1 MKPIG
6 LLPSWR
12 ARRCGLR
19 KDPWEDEDQWFE
31 RPPLRHVKNVRTP
44 LQIIHDENDLRCPM
58 EQAEQFFIALMKLRV
73 PVEFISFPGESHA
86 RITGFKKPNHTT
98 EAFKHM
104 LRWFDKYLK

>member
-12 ARRCGLR
+12 ARRCGLG
-19 KDPWEDEDQWFE
+19 KDPWENEDQWFE
-31 RPPLRHVKNVRTP
+31 RSPLRHVRNVRTP
-44 LQIIHDENDLRCPM
+44 LQIIHGENDLRCPM
-58 EQAEQFFIALMKLRV
+58 EQAEQLFIALKKLRV
-73 PVEFISFPGESHA
+73 PVEFIRFPGESHA
-86 RITGFKKPNHTT
+86 KITGFKKPSHTT